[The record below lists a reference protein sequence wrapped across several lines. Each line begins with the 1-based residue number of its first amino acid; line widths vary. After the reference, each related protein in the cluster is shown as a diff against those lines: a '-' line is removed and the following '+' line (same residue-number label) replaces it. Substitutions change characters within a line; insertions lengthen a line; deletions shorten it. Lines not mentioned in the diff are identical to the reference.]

1 MKELKREYKSS
12 SEKIKVL
19 KSAIILIEQNIQ
31 QVAFFFSL
39 KIKKKLIQCKNLLF
53 SEFEKWFRKKYGI
66 SINDL
71 DNPLINNKSDDG
83 SENNDN
89 DEYDPDALTYIK
101 AKQKVKK
108 KKIFL
113 FF

>member
-39 KIKKKLIQCKNLLF
+39 KIKKKLI
-53 SEFEKWFRKKYGI
+53 
-66 SINDL
+66 
-71 DNPLINNKSDDG
+71 
-83 SENNDN
+83 
-89 DEYDPDALTYIK
+89 
-101 AKQKVKK
+101 
-108 KKIFL
+108 
-113 FF
+113 